1 MKTSFKNEGK
11 TLFQT
16 VNNLACTPKVFTVHR
31 RKMIPERN
39 CDLHIGIKT
48 RNGKYIAKT
57 VKRFPS

>member
-16 VNNLACTPKVFTVHR
+16 VSNRTCTPKVFIVHR
-31 RKMIPERN
+31 KN
-39 CDLHIGIKT
+39 CDRHNGIKT
-48 RNGKYIAKT
+48 RNGKYVAKT